1 MPHRNESVAF
11 VTASIAVLLL
21 LAALGCNKTDVPDK
35 KAANQSLPTAA
46 TDDVDVNFEVS
57 KDIHS
62 DAASEPSL
70 QHAQRLLASGN
81 SSEALREL
89 HSLLLKQPDQLDVIA
104 LTAQTE
110 RSLGNMDSAIA
121 LLDESAA
128 RLPEHGRTLL
138 SNSAAWSAETGD
150 YQAAITRYQKLLDSE
165 PADVNSLR
173 SIAALQNEIGHRFEA
188 NEHLRRLMQLSP
200 MTTVELLCLVNPG
213 QQIHDSQQ
221 SRAKPSQ
228 KALAIAY
235 ENLDENQFQR
245 ALETLEDSPTF
256 SDQDPDLLALRVRI
270 LTEMGRL
277 DEATSA
283 FADAPEQCRA
293 FPDYWI
299 AEGIWHQANRDLG
312 AAIQAFQKAVE
323 LETLHQ
329 AALRRLAAALQSNG
343 SDDEA
348 SRVSERAQLAKDLSE
363 LAASTVNRQGNV
375 GRSCQILSQQL
386 QQIGLS
392 FQSLAWRFN
401 AIAYTTPQQA
411 RVDQHLASLRRLKQS
426 LNSPETQ
433 LAQRIGLP
441 PAEPSSTDWD
451 SLVASRDMTIEPN
464 RIAEQE
470 TSSTQQSIHPHF
482 ENIASRVG
490 LNFQY
495 RNASPPVEKNF
506 LLHQPLGSGLAC
518 FDYDLD
524 GRTDVYAAQGD
535 GDAIEPGMSSNYLAR
550 HLGDSFID
558 VTTFAEVDD
567 RGYSMALTTGDIN
580 QDGFADLV
588 VGNMGRNSLFLN
600 QGDGTFRS
608 ISVDNSWEAGR
619 YTTGLAIADVTGD
632 SLPDII
638 EINYVDDQRIFDPI
652 QFDSN
657 GQPIRLPGPMQ
668 FSAAEDRVFVSHP
681 DGSFE
686 GQSIRELAASST
698 DAHRGMGLVVGDFD
712 ADGDNE
718 MFVANDQTQ
727 NQLWDRTS
735 SGLHDDADKSLRP
748 NFQDIGTLSGV
759 AYGVT
764 GQPLASMGIAAG
776 DFDGNQTL
784 DFHVTNFDDELSNL
798 YLQQSDHLYSD
809 GVFPTGLDEHSR
821 TMLGFGTQA
830 IDFENDGDWDLVIAN
845 GDIEDHRPTK
855 PMFQMPTQLLANQNQ
870 RWVSTSPEDSTGYF
884 AREHL
889 ARSVARFDW
898 NQDGLMDLL
907 VGDLVEPLAL
917 LENQTTTDHRW
928 LQLKL
933 IGTQTER
940 DAIGARVHFH
950 LDNAKLL
957 RTVQTGDGYM
967 SRNENLISVGIPANQ
982 SVHRIEIIWPSGTRQ
997 SFDNVSM
1004 ERRALIIESQPRIHW
1019 LHFAPPIPNT

>member
-11 VTASIAVLLL
+11 VSASIAALLL
-21 LAALGCNKTDVPDK
+21 LGISGCNKTDLPD
-35 KAANQSLPTAA
+35 QRPTERSRPTAA
-46 TDDVDVNFEVS
+46 TIDSEANAEVS
-57 KDIHS
+57 EDIHS
-62 DAASEPSL
+62 AADSQPSL
-70 QHAQRLLASGN
+70 QHAQQLLALGKSP
-81 SSEALREL
+81 EALREL
-89 HSLLLKQPDQLDVIA
+89 HSLLLKDPDQLDVIA

-110 RSLGNMDSAIA
+110 RSLGNMESAIA

-128 RLPEHGRTLL
+128 RLPGHERTLL
-138 SNSAAWSAETGD
+138 SNSAAWSAETGN
-150 YQAAITRYQKLLDSE
+150 YHAAIKHYQRLLKAD
-165 PADVNSLR
+165 PADVMSLR
-173 SIAALQNEIGHRFEA
+173 SIAALQNEIGYRFEA

-228 KALAIAY
+228 KALAMAY
-235 ENLDENQFQR
+235 EHLDENQFQR
-245 ALETLEDSPTF
+245 ALGTLEDSPSF
-256 SDQDPDLLALRVRI
+256 IARVPALLTLRTRI
-270 LTEMGRL
+270 LAEMGRL
-277 DEATSA
+277 DEVAIA
-283 FADAPEQCRA
+283 LADAPKQCQG

-299 AEGIWHQANRDLG
+299 GMGIWHHTNREFDE
-312 AAIQAFQKAVE
+312 AIQAFQKAVE
-323 LETLHQ
+323 LEPLHQ
-329 AALRRLAAALQSNG
+329 TALRRLATALQSDG
-343 SDDEA
+343 SDEVA
-348 SRVSERAQLAKDLSE
+348 SRVNERAQLAKDLSE

-386 QQIGLS
+386 QRIGLP
-392 FQSLAWRFN
+392 FQSLAWQFN

-411 RVDQHLASLRRLKQS
+411 RVDQHLASLKHLKQS
-426 LNSPETQ
+426 LNSSETQ

-441 PAEPSSTDWD
+441 LANPFETDWD
-451 SLVASRDMTIEPN
+451 SLVASRELAIEPN
-464 RIAEQE
+464 RIAEQK
-470 TSSTQQSIHPHF
+470 SQPSQQSIQPHF
-482 ENIASRVG
+482 ESIASRVG
-490 LNFQY
+490 LIFQY
-495 RNASPPVEKNF
+495 RNASPPVEKHF

-524 GRTDVYAAQGD
+524 GNTDVYAAQGD
-535 GDAIEPGMSSNYLAR
+535 GDAIEPGMSPNYLAR
-550 HLGDSFID
+550 HLGHSFTD
-558 VTTFAEVDD
+558 VTAFAKVDD

-580 QDGFADLV
+580 QDGFEDLV

-608 ISVDNSWEAGR
+608 VSVDSSWEDGR

-638 EINYVDDQRIFDPI
+638 EINYVDDKRIFDSI
-652 QFDSN
+652 QLDSN
-657 GQPIRLPGPMQ
+657 GHPIRLPGPMQ
-668 FSAAEDRVFVSHP
+668 FSAAEDRVFLSHP
-681 DGSFE
+681 AGSLE
-686 GQSIRELAASST
+686 GQPIRKLAASST

-735 SGLHDDADKSLRP
+735 AGLQNDTDKSIRP
-748 NFQDIGTLSGV
+748 NFQDIGILSGV
-759 AYGVT
+759 ANGVT
-764 GQPLASMGIAAG
+764 GQPLASMGIAVG

-809 GVFPTGLDEHSR
+809 GVFATGLDQHSR
-821 TMLGFGTQA
+821 TMLGFGTQT
-830 IDFENDGDWDLVIAN
+830 IDFENDGDWDLVVAN
-845 GDIEDHRPTK
+845 GDIEDRRPTK
-855 PMFQMPTQLLANQNQ
+855 PSFQMPTQLLVNQNQ
-870 RWVSTSPEDSTGYF
+870 RWGSTTPEDSTGYF
-884 AREHL
+884 AGEHL
-889 ARSVARFDW
+889 ARSVARLDW
-898 NQDGLMDLL
+898 NRDGLTDLL
-907 VGDLVEPLAL
+907 VGDLMEPLTL
-917 LENQTTTDHRW
+917 LENQTNSDHRW

-950 LDNAKLL
+950 LDDTQLL

-967 SRNENLISVGIPANQ
+967 SRNENLISIGIPANQ
-982 SVHRIEIIWPSGTRQ
+982 HLHRIDIVWPSGLHQ
-997 SFDNVSM
+997 SFDNVAT
-1004 ERRALIIESQPRIHW
+1004 ERRGLIIESQPQIHW